1 MESRTAGA
9 AASSSRLSVGCSSR
23 RSSAACQQ
31 AGTSR
36 REALPATTA
45 TTHEG
50 VPVLSP
56 ADSQERP
63 HLPTV
68 QSKESLTAP
77 KEDQEKA

>member
-1 MESRTAGA
+1 MESRATGA
-9 AASSSRLSVGCSSR
+9 TSSSSRLAVGCSSSG
-23 RSSAACQQ
+23 SSAACQQ

-36 REALPATTA
+36 RKALPATTA

-50 VPVLSP
+50 MPVLSP